1 MSTRSAIAG
10 GGANSM
16 SSEDIVD
23 KASVTLAGLSW
34 RERCATGKWLSN
46 ANVWQH
52 NWQADGGG

>member
-1 MSTRSAIAG
+1 
-10 GGANSM
+10 M